1 MTDQQID
8 GDKPPKR
15 RGRITG
21 TRILK
26 IADKGL
32 LAGFVGAI
40 VAVFILDAIFFM
52 AWAPEWW
59 LVPVFLLIGVVIR
72 MTGVFTGPLMQVAS
86 KDKSVGREAKTLRGL
101 SVAAGIICLVPALS
115 FFAGGHYNQTHGST
129 VAVATEAVSDSNKA
143 SRIAT
148 LRGQITRIE
157 DNRDASV
164 AEANRS
170 IELIADDGVPGISP
184 ADNENIALL
193 RSEIQG
199 YRADAATQVTALETQ
214 IGAIEQEKESVQTT
228 SAEAQAKVS
237 PVYAIFE
244 VLGSITG
251 GAPIW
256 AMTVLFLFALLI
268 EAIAF
273 FGLGA
278 YQGLHK
284 YFVEAIQR
292 MELEEEAHE
301 ARLEAER
308 SRQLA
313 LAEREIAEIAM
324 QAAESRAKTEA
335 MLAGQ
340 DGEAFD
346 AIRAAE
352 RNLKRAEANSLIS
365 DILRRAHEADVG
377 PVASV
382 VPRPVWAEP
391 PPEVISESPIE
402 LELEEAPTPPP
413 MQEPAPAPLQSA
425 RKGGKNAAQHKQAD
439 KAAQE
444 RLLILADRSADPMVL
459 KVAAE

>member
-1 MTDQQID
+1 MTNEQID

-15 RGRITG
+15 RDRISG
-21 TRILK
+21 TSILRIS
-26 IADKGL
+26 DKGL
-32 LAGFVGAI
+32 RNAFIGAI
-40 VAVFILDAIFFM
+40 IAVFILDAIFFM

-72 MTGVFTGPLMQVAS
+72 MVGVFTGPIMQVVA
-86 KDKSVGREAKTLRGL
+86 KDQTVGREAKTLRGL
-101 SVAAGIICLVPALS
+101 SIAAGLICLVPALS
-115 FFAGGHYNQTHGST
+115 FFAGGHYNQTHSST

-143 SRIAT
+143 SRIAN
-148 LRGQITRIE
+148 LRGQIDRIE
-157 DNRDASV
+157 GNRDASV

-184 ADNENIALL
+184 ADNQNIALL
-193 RSEIQG
+193 RAEIQK
-199 YRADAATQVTALETQ
+199 YRADTATQIAALEDQ
-214 IGAIEQEKESVQTT
+214 IGAIEQEKEAVQTT

-256 AMTVLFLFALLI
+256 AMTILFIFALLI
-268 EAIAF
+268 EAIALL
-273 FGLGA
+273 GLGA

-284 YFVEAIQR
+284 FFVEAIQR

-313 LAEREIAEIAM
+313 IAEREIAEIAM

-365 DILRRAHEADVG
+365 DILRRANGMDVG

-382 VPRPVWAEP
+382 TPRPVWATPDPAVTEAEP
-391 PPEVISESPIE
+391 LTLDTPAPPE
-402 LELEEAPTPPP
+402 LTEAQRRGRAGGLATA
-413 MQEPAPAPLQSA
+413 QA
-425 RKGGKNAAQHKQAD
+425 RAAA
-439 KAAQE
+439 KARDGSYILVPSLVSRIAEAQ
-444 RLLILADRSADPMVL
+444 RH
-459 KVAAE
+459 